1 MARYTPESIERVR
14 DAADMLDL
22 VGAKTE
28 LRRSGHQWMGTC
40 PFHDERTPSF
50 SVNAEEKV
58 FHCFG
63 CGEGGDLFK
72 FVELTEGLPFREAVE
87 HLADRYGVTLEVVDE
102 DPDAARRRERR
113 ERLLELLERTAAWYV
128 RMLWES
134 EEAAEPRAY
143 LLGRGLEEQALRA
156 FRVGYAP
163 SAWDAVLVNSRRAG
177 YSEQDLLDAGL
188 AARGRNGNLYD
199 FFRRRLQFPL
209 CDARGRVLGFG
220 GRAVGPDQKPKYVNS
235 TDNAVYHKGRHLFG
249 ADLARS
255 AAAKAGQV
263 VLCEGYTDVIA
274 MHQAGLVNTVGLM
287 GTALTDEQVTELA
300 RLAPVVLL
308 ALDADSA
315 GQEAMLKA
323 ARAAAGRR
331 LELRVV
337 ALPEGRD
344 PADLLAAEGADGLR
358 ERAAASVPFVRFR
371 VERELERGDLSGA
384 EGKDAVVE
392 ALKPV
397 LGPLPPS
404 AMRDELIELSAGR
417 LGVSGPKLL
426 EWLAQ
431 PPRRAPEPRH
441 RAPAPEPGAPRAAP
455 PTAPPAPA
463 RTIIDPV
470 GRVERAF
477 LIQCL
482 ALPQEGM
489 AVLAHL
495 DLEQDIT
502 TPVYRR
508 VAALLREHAGETL
521 RPDPQDEEL
530 TKAIAELQVRSAQA
544 QPSRAALEAERLRL
558 EIARIDR
565 EIAVARHGGGADVVA
580 LVTRRNT
587 LRDAVE
593 REVEATLE
601 QSRHVD

>member
-1 MARYTPESIERVR
+1 
-14 DAADMLDL
+14 
-22 VGAKTE
+22 
-28 LRRSGHQWMGTC
+28 
-40 PFHDERTPSF
+40 
-50 SVNAEEKV
+50 
-58 FHCFG
+58 
-63 CGEGGDLFK
+63 
-72 FVELTEGLPFREAVE
+72 
-87 HLADRYGVTLEVVDE
+87 
-102 DPDAARRRERR
+102 
-113 ERLLELLERTAAWYV
+113 
-128 RMLWES
+128 
-134 EEAAEPRAY
+134 
-143 LLGRGLEEQALRA
+143 
-156 FRVGYAP
+156 
-163 SAWDAVLVNSRRAG
+163 VLVNSRRAG
-177 YSEQDLLDAGL
+177 YAEQELLDAGL
-188 AARGRNGNLYD
+188 AGRGRNGNLYD

-220 GRAVGPDQKPKYVNS
+220 GRAVGADQKPKYVNS

-263 VLCEGYTDVIA
+263 LLCEGYTDVIA

-287 GTALTDEQVTELA
+287 GTALTDDQVTELA

-323 ARAAAGRR
+323 ARVAAGRR

-337 ALPEGRD
+337 PLPAGQD

-371 VERELERGDLSGA
+371 VERELERGDLSEA

-397 LGPLPPS
+397 LGPLAPS

-417 LGVSGPKLL
+417 LGVTGPKLL

-431 PPRRAPEPRH
+431 PPRRAPEPR
-441 RAPAPEPGAPRAAP
+441 RPRPAPQPEAG
-455 PTAPPAPA
+455 PTPPPAPT
-463 RTIIDPV
+463 RTIVDPV
-470 GRVERAF
+470 ARVERAF

-489 AVLAHL
+489 AVLARL

-508 VAALLREHAGETL
+508 VAALMREHAGEPL
-521 RPDPQDEEL
+521 RADPQDEEL

-565 EIAVARHGGGADVVA
+565 EIAVAKHGGGADVVA
-580 LVTRRNT
+580 LVTRRNA

-601 QSRHVD
+601 QSRHAE